1 MPTYVYD
8 HVHLYFMWMTTSE
21 SMGIR
26 ECLDLGLFYNMEID
40 RRTFELL
47 WNPHSCVFVLEI
59 LLTALWEHYW
69 RCPFNRP
76 TIANQII
83 SHKEINLND
92 ILN

>member
-1 MPTYVYD
+1 MKNRSTILTYTCGMPTYVYD

-47 WNPHSCVFVLEI
+47 
-59 LLTALWEHYW
+59 
-69 RCPFNRP
+69 
-76 TIANQII
+76 
-83 SHKEINLND
+83 
-92 ILN
+92 